1 MVNDTEYGIIWSRM
15 GQHISVAPWIL
26 LDDELPPL
34 FHRYVSFCAWCF
46 LPTIVIIV
54 NPAPMMDFGVSRKLV
69 CKLMEYYGILWIYLQ

>member
-15 GQHISVAPWIL
+15 GQHISVIPCVL

-46 LPTIVIIV
+46 FANHSHHSQSSSHDGLRRQSEV
-54 NPAPMMDFGVSRKLV
+54 GL
-69 CKLMEYYGILWIYLQ
+69 